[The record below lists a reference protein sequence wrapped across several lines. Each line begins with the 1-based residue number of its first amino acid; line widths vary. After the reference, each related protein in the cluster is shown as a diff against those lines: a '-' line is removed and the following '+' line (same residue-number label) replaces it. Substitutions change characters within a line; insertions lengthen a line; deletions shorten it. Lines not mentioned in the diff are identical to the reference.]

1 MSPSNGILDFLVY
14 LAPSLLVF
22 GIAYLL
28 ISKFLDK
35 ENRLKLIEMKM
46 STQKD
51 LLPLRLQ
58 AYERLT
64 LYLERISP
72 NVLLINNYESG
83 VSVAAF
89 QQHLLAVVR
98 TEFEHN
104 FSQQIYVSAA
114 IWTVVRN
121 AKEDIVRLIN
131 SSAESLEPDAPAHL
145 LSQRIFEAM
154 LKNED
159 FPTQRAL
166 NYVKNEVS
174 QLF

>member
-1 MSPSNGILDFLVY
+1 MNPTSGILDFLVY

-22 GIAYLL
+22 ITAYVL
-28 ISKFLDK
+28 INKFLDR
-35 ENRLKLIEMKM
+35 ENRLKAIDMKM
-46 STQKD
+46 ASQKE
-51 LLPLRLQ
+51 LLALRLQ

-89 QQHLLAVVR
+89 QQHLLGVVR
-98 TEFEHN
+98 GEFEHN
-104 FSQQIYVSAA
+104 FSQQIYVSPA

-121 AKEDIVRLIN
+121 AKEDIVKLIN
-131 SSAESLEPDAPAHL
+131 SSAEALDPAAPAHL
-145 LSQRIFEAM
+145 LSQKIFEAM
-154 LKNED
+154 LQNEQ

-166 NYVKNEVS
+166 TYLKNEVS
-174 QLF
+174 QLY

>member
-1 MSPSNGILDFLVY
+1 MDATKGILDFLVY

-22 GIAYLL
+22 FTAIVL
-28 ISKFLDK
+28 IRKFLDREHK
-35 ENRLKLIEMKM
+35 LKLIEMKM
-46 STQKD
+46 ASQKD

-83 VSVAAF
+83 VSVGAF
-89 QQHLLAVVR
+89 QQHLLDVVR
-98 TEFEHN
+98 GEFEHN
-104 FSQQIYVSAA
+104 FAQQIYVSPA

-131 SSAESLEPDAPAHL
+131 AFAEGLDANAPAHL
-145 LSQRIFEAM
+145 LSQQIFEAM

-166 NYVKNEVS
+166 TYLKNEVA